1 MKKLLLSILFIALS
15 TFTFAQN
22 AQIKGKLTDQNQK
35 ALIGARLELLA
46 FPDTSNKK
54 YSLSNENGEYNFNA
68 LKAGNYLLR
77 VNFLGYQAAFRR
89 VSISSSSD
97 VQTINIALRPK
108 VDQLKEVTVTDKAI
122 IGTQKGDTSVFNA
135 NAFKTNPDANAE
147 DLVTKMPGVTMI
159 DGKVQAQDEQVQR
172 VLVDG
177 KPFFGEDPSAVL
189 KNLPAEVIDKIE
201 VFDKKSDQSQFTG
214 FDDGNAQKTLN
225 IITKPSFKNGIFG
238 RAFAGANLDDQY
250 KVGLNLNQ
258 FKDNRR
264 FTILYQSNNVNEQN
278 FAQEDLLGVV
288 GTNASN
294 RNQGGNRGG
303 GRGGMMGGGMMGGGM
318 MGGFGGNDASNFL
331 VNSNNGINTTHA
343 FGVNYS
349 DKWGKK
355 IEISSSYF
363 FNYTKNTS
371 VSNTDRTF
379 ITGSD
384 QQLKYL
390 EDNISSS
397 ENYNHRFNLKFDYK
411 IDTFNNIT
419 FQPRVSFQN
428 NKGLA
433 SIIGVNTQN
442 GTNISNSVNL
452 QESELIGSNISAP
465 LLYRRSFAKRGRTFS
480 INITPSYSNQVGD
493 SYLKNEFNSVTDST
507 FNDTL
512 NLLTNLDKYT
522 IAINN
527 NVTYTEPLDSFNA
540 IIIQANYNRNYNNSD
555 RISNAYSIANDS
567 YSLFDSSLS
576 NTFKSVYTTQSV
588 GLGYRFQKGKM
599 MWSISVNAQE
609 AILNNQQQFPQEYD
623 LNRKFSSFLPS
634 GFMMYRIDNKRNLR
648 MFFRSWNNAPSVDQ
662 LQEVLN
668 KTNLTQLSIGND
680 DLDQDTRTFG
690 VIRYSS
696 VNTTNN
702 TSFFAV
708 FRSTFTNNYIA
719 NSSFVAKQDT
729 VYNGVPL
736 IAGARISRPVN
747 LDGYYNVSTLISY
760 GFPFKLIKS
769 NINVNFNV
777 GISRTPSVV
786 NDIEN
791 FASTPTTGLGVVL
804 SSNISKNFDFTLS
817 TQTNYSEQ
825 TNSAQPQLNS
835 AFINQE
841 NKIKFNLMPWKKLVL
856 STEFTQ
862 MIYEG
867 ISDPLSQ
874 NILLWNAGIGY
885 KFMKKDAAEIRLTA
899 FDILNQNQSIVRNLT
914 DTYTEDVYTNIL
926 RQYVM
931 LNFSWKF
938 STF

>member
-1 MKKLLLSILFIALS
+1 MKKFLSSLFFIALTTS
-15 TFTFAQN
+15 LFAQN
-22 AQIKGKLTDQNQK
+22 AQIKGKLLDQNQK

-46 FPDTSNKK
+46 FPDTTQKK
-54 YSLSNENGEYNFNA
+54 YALSNENGDYLFA
-68 LKAGNYLLR
+68 SLKAGNYLLR
-77 VNFLGYQAAFRR
+77 VNYLGYQAAFRR
-89 VSISSSSD
+89 VSLSSTSD
-97 VQTINIALRPK
+97 VQNINISLRPK

-147 DLVTKMPGVTMI
+147 DLVTKMPGVTMV
-159 DGKVQAQDEQVQR
+159 DGKVQAQGEQVQR

-201 VFDKKSDQSQFTG
+201 VFDRRSDQSQFTG
-214 FDDGNAQKTLN
+214 FDDGNTQKTLN
-225 IITKPSFKNGIFG
+225 IVTKPSFKNGTFG
-238 RAFAGANLDDQY
+238 RAFAGGNLDNQY
-250 KVGLNLNQ
+250 KVGLNINQ

-264 FTILYQSNNVNEQN
+264 LSILYQSNNVNEQN

-288 GTNASN
+288 GTNSSN
-294 RNQGGNRGG
+294 RGPGGNRGG
-303 GRGGMMGGGMMGGGM
+303 GGRPGM

-343 FGVNYS
+343 FGINYS

-355 IEISSSYF
+355 IEVSSSYF

-371 VSNTDRTF
+371 ISKTDRTF
-379 ITGSD
+379 ITGTD
-384 QQLKYL
+384 RELKYL

-397 ENYNHRFNLKFDYK
+397 ENYNHRINLKLDYK
-411 IDTFNNIT
+411 IDTSNSII
-419 FQPRVSFQN
+419 FQPRLSFQN

-433 SIIGVNTQN
+433 SLIGNNTQN
-442 GTNISNSVNL
+442 AAIISNSNNL
-452 QESELIGSNISAP
+452 QDSKLIGSNIAAP
-465 LLYRRSFAKRGRTFS
+465 LLYRRSFEKRGRTFS
-480 INITPSYSNQVGD
+480 ININPTYSNQAGD
-493 SYLKNEFNSVTDST
+493 SYLKNQFNSISDST

-522 IAINN
+522 FAINN

-555 RISNAYSIANDS
+555 RTSNSYSPISDS

-609 AILNNQQQFPQEYD
+609 AILNNQQKFPQSYT
-623 LNRKFSSFLPS
+623 LNRRFTSFLPS

-662 LQEVLN
+662 LQDVLN
-668 KTNLTQLSIGND
+668 KTNLTQLSTGNAN
-680 DLDQDTRTFG
+680 LDQDTRTFG

-708 FRSTFTNNYIA
+708 LRTTYTNNYIA
-719 NSSFVAKQDT
+719 NSSFVSKTDT
-729 VYNGVPL
+729 VYKGIPL
-736 IAGARISRPVN
+736 IAGARLSSPVN
-747 LDGYYNVSTLISY
+747 LNGYYNVSGLVSY

-769 NINVNFNV
+769 NINLNLNA
-777 GISRTPSVV
+777 GITRTPSIV
-786 NDIEN
+786 NDLKN
-791 FASTPTTGLGVVL
+791 FATTPTAGLGIVL

-825 TNSAQPQLNS
+825 NNSAQPQLNL
-835 AFINQE
+835 AYINQE
-841 NKIKFNLMPWKKLVL
+841 NKVKFNLMPWKKLVL

-862 MIYEG
+862 FIYNG
-867 ISDPLSQ
+867 INDPLSQ

-885 KFMKKDAAEIRLTA
+885 KFMMKDAAEIRLTA
-899 FDILNQNQSIVRNLT
+899 FDILNQNQSIARNLT

>member
-1 MKKLLLSILFIALS
+1 M
-15 TFTFAQN
+15 
-22 AQIKGKLTDQNQK
+22 
-35 ALIGARLELLA
+35 
-46 FPDTSNKK
+46 
-54 YSLSNENGEYNFNA
+54 
-68 LKAGNYLLR
+68 
-77 VNFLGYQAAFRR
+77 
-89 VSISSSSD
+89 
-97 VQTINIALRPK
+97 
-108 VDQLKEVTVTDKAI
+108 
-122 IGTQKGDTSVFNA
+122 
-135 NAFKTNPDANAE
+135 
-147 DLVTKMPGVTMI
+147 
-159 DGKVQAQDEQVQR
+159 
-172 VLVDG
+172 
-177 KPFFGEDPSAVL
+177 
-189 KNLPAEVIDKIE
+189 
-201 VFDKKSDQSQFTG
+201 
-214 FDDGNAQKTLN
+214 
-225 IITKPSFKNGIFG
+225 
-238 RAFAGANLDDQY
+238 
-250 KVGLNLNQ
+250 
-258 FKDNRR
+258 
-264 FTILYQSNNVNEQN
+264 
-278 FAQEDLLGVV
+278 
-288 GTNASN
+288 
-294 RNQGGNRGG
+294 
-303 GRGGMMGGGMMGGGM
+303 
-318 MGGFGGNDASNFL
+318 
-331 VNSNNGINTTHA
+331 
-343 FGVNYS
+343 
-349 DKWGKK
+349 
-355 IEISSSYF
+355 
-363 FNYTKNTS
+363 
-371 VSNTDRTF
+371 
-379 ITGSD
+379 
-384 QQLKYL
+384 
-390 EDNISSS
+390 
-397 ENYNHRFNLKFDYK
+397 
-411 IDTFNNIT
+411 
-419 FQPRVSFQN
+419 
-428 NKGLA
+428 
-433 SIIGVNTQN
+433 
-442 GTNISNSVNL
+442 
-452 QESELIGSNISAP
+452 
-465 LLYRRSFAKRGRTFS
+465 
-480 INITPSYSNQVGD
+480 
-493 SYLKNEFNSVTDST
+493 KNEFNSITDST

-522 IAINN
+522 IAISNN
-527 NVTYTEPLDSFNA
+527 ITYTEPLDSFNA

-567 YSLFDSSLS
+567 YSDFDSSLS

-599 MWSISVNAQE
+599 MWSISMNAQE
-609 AILNNQQQFPQEYD
+609 AILNNQQQFPQAFN

-708 FRSTFTNNYIA
+708 LRTTFTNDYIG
-719 NSSFVAKQDT
+719 NSSFVAKKDT
-729 VYNGVPL
+729 VYNDVPL
-736 IAGARISRPVN
+736 IAGARLTRPVN

-760 GFPFKLIKS
+760 GFPFKLVKS

-777 GISRTPSVV
+777 GISRTPSIV

-791 FASTPTTGLGVVL
+791 FATTPTTGLGIVL

-825 TNSAQPQLNS
+825 TNSAQPELNS

-841 NKIKFNLMPWKKLVL
+841 NKLKFNLMPWKKLVL

-938 STF
+938 SSF

>member
-1 MKKLLLSILFIALS
+1 MKKFLSSIFFIFLS
-15 TFTFAQN
+15 ATLFAQN
-22 AQIKGKLTDQNQK
+22 AQIKGKLLDQNQK
-35 ALIGARLELLA
+35 ALIGARLELLS
-46 FPDTSNKK
+46 FPDTTQKK
-54 YSLSNENGEYNFNA
+54 YALSNENGDYAFGS
-68 LKAGNYLLR
+68 LKAGNYLIR
-77 VNFLGYQAAFRR
+77 VNYLGYQAAFRR
-89 VSISSSSD
+89 VNLSSSSD
-97 VQTINIALRPK
+97 VQTINISLRPK
-108 VDQLKEVTVTDKAI
+108 VDQIKEVTVTDKAI

-135 NAFKTNPDANAE
+135 NAFKTNPDASAE
-147 DLVTKMPGVTMI
+147 DLVTKMPGVTMV
-159 DGKVQAQDEQVQR
+159 DGKVQAQGEQVQR

-225 IITKPSFKNGIFG
+225 IVTKPSFKNGTFG
-238 RAFAGANLDDQY
+238 RAFAGVNLDDQY
-250 KVGLNLNQ
+250 KVGLNINQ

-264 FTILYQSNNVNEQN
+264 FTLLYQSNNVNEQN

-294 RNQGGNRGG
+294 RGQGGPRGG
-303 GRGGMMGGGMMGGGM
+303 GRGGMMGGGMM

-343 FGVNYS
+343 FGINYS

-355 IEISSSYF
+355 IDVSSSYF

-371 VSNTDRTF
+371 ISRTDRTF
-379 ITGSD
+379 ITGTD
-384 QQLKYL
+384 QELKYL

-397 ENYNHRFNLKFDYK
+397 ENYNHRINLKLDYK
-411 IDTFNNIT
+411 IDSLNSII
-419 FQPRVSFQN
+419 FQPRLSFQN

-433 SIIGVNTQN
+433 SLIGNNTQN
-442 GTNISNSVNL
+442 AAMISNSNNL
-452 QESELIGSNISAP
+452 QESKLTGSNISAP
-465 LLYRRSFAKRGRTFS
+465 LLYRKSFEKRGRTFS
-480 INITPSYSNQVGD
+480 INVTPTYTNQVGD
-493 SYLKNEFNSVTDST
+493 SYLKNQFISMTDST

-522 IAINN
+522 FAINN
-527 NVTYTEPLDSFNA
+527 NVTYTEPIDSFHA

-555 RISNAYSIANDS
+555 RTSNSYNNLSDS

-588 GLGYRFQKGKM
+588 GLGYRYQKGKM
-599 MWSISVNAQE
+599 MWSVSVNAQE
-609 AILNNQQQFPQEYD
+609 AILNNQQKFPQSYT
-623 LNRKFSSFLPS
+623 LNRRFSSFLPS

-668 KTNLTQLSIGND
+668 KTNLTQLSTGNAK
-680 DLDQDTRTFG
+680 LDQDTRTFG

-708 FRSTFTNNYIA
+708 LRTTFTNNYIA
-719 NSSFVAKQDT
+719 NSSFVAKNDT

-736 IAGARISRPVN
+736 IAGARLSSPVN
-747 LDGYYNVSTLISY
+747 LNGYYNVSGLISY

-769 NINVNFNV
+769 NINLNFNA
-777 GISRTPSVV
+777 GITRTPSIV
-786 NDIEN
+786 NDVKN
-791 FASTPTTGLGVVL
+791 FATTPTTGLGVVL

-825 TNSAQPQLNS
+825 NNSAQPQLNL
-835 AFINQE
+835 AYINQE
-841 NKIKFNLMPWKKLVL
+841 NKVKFNLMPWKKLVL

-862 MIYEG
+862 LIYNG
-867 ISDPLSQ
+867 INDPLSQ

-885 KFMKKDAAEIRLTA
+885 KFLKKDAAEIRLTA
-899 FDILNQNQSIVRNLT
+899 FDILNQNQSIARNLT

>member
-1 MKKLLLSILFIALS
+1 MKKFLSTLLFIALS
-15 TFTFAQN
+15 IFSFAQN
-22 AQIKGKLTDQNQK
+22 AQIKGKLTDQSQK
-35 ALIGARLELLA
+35 VLIGARLELLS
-46 FPDTSNKK
+46 FPDTNNKK
-54 YSLSNENGEYNFNA
+54 YTLSNENGDYAFSS
-68 LKAGNYLLR
+68 LKSGNYLLK
-77 VNFLGYQAAFRR
+77 VNYLGYQPAFRR
-89 VSISSSSD
+89 VSINTSSD
-97 VQTINIALRPK
+97 VQTINISLRQK
-108 VDQLKEVTVTDKAI
+108 ADQLKEVTVTDKAI

-135 NAFKTNPDANAE
+135 NAFKTNPDASAE
-147 DLVTKMPGVTMI
+147 DLVTKMPGVTMV
-159 DGKVQAQDEQVQR
+159 DGKVQAQGEQVQR

-225 IITKPSFKNGIFG
+225 IVTKPSFKNGTFG
-238 RAFAGANLDDQY
+238 RAFAGVNLDEQY
-250 KVGLNLNQ
+250 KVGLNINQ

-278 FAQEDLLGVV
+278 FATEDLLGVV
-288 GTNASN
+288 GTNSSN
-294 RNQGGNRGG
+294 RGQGGNRAGG
-303 GRGGMMGGGMMGGGM
+303 GRGGMMMMGGGGM

-331 VNSNNGINTTHA
+331 VNSSNGINTTHA
-343 FGVNYS
+343 FGLNFS

-355 IEISSSYF
+355 IDISSSYF
-363 FNYTKNTS
+363 FNYTKNNS
-371 VSNTDRTF
+371 LSNTDRTF

-390 EDNISSS
+390 ENNISSS
-397 ENYNHRFNLKFDYK
+397 ENYNHRFNLKLDYK
-411 IDTFNNIT
+411 IDTSNSIT
-419 FQPRVSFQN
+419 FQPRVSFQS
-428 NKGLA
+428 NKGIA
-433 SIIGVNTQN
+433 SIVGVNTQN
-442 GTNISNSVNL
+442 AINISNSSNL
-452 QESELIGSNISAP
+452 QESQLTGSNISAP
-465 LLYRRSFAKRGRTFS
+465 LLYRRSFEKRGRTFS
-480 INITPSYSNQVGD
+480 INISPTYTNQVGD
-493 SYLKNEFNSVTDST
+493 SYLKNEFNSISDST

-512 NLLTNLDKYT
+512 NLSTNLDKYT
-522 IAINN
+522 FSISNN
-527 NVTYTEPLDSFNA
+527 LTYTEPLDSFNA
-540 IIIQANYNRNYNNSD
+540 IIIQANYNKNYNNSD
-555 RISNAYSIANDS
+555 RISNAYSNITDS
-567 YSLFDSSLS
+567 YSTFDSSLS

-609 AILNNQQQFPQEYD
+609 AILNNQQQFPQAYN
-623 LNRKFSSFLPS
+623 LNRRFSSFLPS

-708 FRSTFTNNYIA
+708 LRSTFTQDYIG
-719 NSSFVAKQDT
+719 NSSFVAKKDT

-736 IAGARISRPVN
+736 IAGARLSRPVN
-747 LDGYYNVSTLISY
+747 LNGYYNISTLISY

-777 GISRTPSVV
+777 GISRTPSIV
-786 NDIEN
+786 NNIQN
-791 FASTPTTGLGVVL
+791 FATTPTSGLGVVL

-825 TNSAQPQLNS
+825 SNSAQPQLNS
-835 AFINQE
+835 AYINQE
-841 NKIKFNLMPWKKLVL
+841 NKVKFNLMPWKKLVL

-899 FDILNQNQSIVRNLT
+899 FDILNQNQSVVRNLT